1 MFSFVPL
8 KNNSVT
14 EKMDFMKSRFSLNM
28 LSKSIPEHV
37 AVTQRKCL
45 NEH

>member
-8 KNNSVT
+8 KNNSIT

-28 LSKSIPEHV
+28 LSKSIPER
-37 AVTQRKCL
+37 TCC
-45 NEH
+45 NDTEEMSE